1 MLPKAVL
8 KALSFWTYLGC
19 LNYFHGLSSIMVI
32 IAYNISYVELDYSG
46 IYSGFML
53 RKRLAELLK
62 TQRLK

>member
-8 KALSFWTYLGC
+8 KALSFWTYLRC
-19 LNYFHGLSSIMVI
+19 LNYFHGLCSIMVI
-32 IAYNISYVELDYSG
+32 IVYNISYVELDYSG